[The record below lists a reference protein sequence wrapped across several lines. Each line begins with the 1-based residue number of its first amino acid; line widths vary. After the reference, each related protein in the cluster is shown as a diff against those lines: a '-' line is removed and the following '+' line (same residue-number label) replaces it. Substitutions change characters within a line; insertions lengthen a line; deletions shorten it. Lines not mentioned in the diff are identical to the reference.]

1 MHYGGKLLFSFRWLS
16 GENYYKNLSSKKS
29 RNAWGFFDNEPSDK
43 IKNLKKK
50 KEIGI
55 KTLTAAPYSFKNL

>member
-1 MHYGGKLLFSFRWLS
+1 MEESYCLVLGGFQVKIITKFVIQ
-16 GENYYKNLSSKKS
+16 KS
-29 RNAWGFFDNEPSDK
+29 RNERFLNNERSDK